1 MDRILKVVRL
11 QNLNKMTFIGI
22 PLIILGGAFVL
33 SLLIFA
39 LIPVTPA
46 LGYKFA
52 GGAPVAPM
60 WYFMGAGIYALTLTF
75 PFSQAMSVTRR
86 DFYLGTMAIAAL
98 ASIGMSLIFTVGGYI
113 EQAFN
118 GWGLEGRFFRIPGLW
133 DESPWLQAL
142 TYFTA
147 MMLLFTL
154 GFVFTVIYRRWG
166 RTIMLV
172 VLLGI
177 IALILVLGFVAIKFG
192 FWVAMFEAIA
202 GIGLWGWTFIG
213 IGITAVLAVLSY
225 LPLRCTV
232 A

>member
-39 LIPVTPA
+39 LVPVTPS

-86 DFYLGTMAIAAL
+86 EFYLGTMATAAL
-98 ASIGMSLIFTVGGYI
+98 ASIGMALIFTVGGYL
-113 EQAFN
+113 EQAFD
-118 GWGLEGRFFRIPGLW
+118 GWGLNGRFFRIPGLW

-154 GFVFTVIYRRWG
+154 GFVFAVIYRRWG
-166 RTIMLV
+166 RTVMLIV
-172 VLLGI
+172 IFAIVAALLLLGF
-177 IALILVLGFVAIKFG
+177 AAIKLG
-192 FWVAMFEAIA
+192 FWVPMFEAIA
-202 GIGLWGWTFIG
+202 GIGVWGWTLIG
-213 IGITAVLAVLSY
+213 IGVTAVLALLSY
-225 LPLRCTV
+225 LPLRRSI

>member
-202 GIGLWGWTFIG
+202 GIGVWGWTFIG

-225 LPLRCTV
+225 LPLRRTV

>member
-1 MDRILKVVRL
+1 MERILKVVRL

-22 PLIILGGAFVL
+22 PLIILAGCFVL
-33 SLLIFA
+33 SLGIFA
-39 LIPVTPA
+39 IIPVTPA

-86 DFYLGTMAIAAL
+86 DFYLGTMLIAVL
-98 ASIGMSLIFTVGGYI
+98 SSLGMSLIFTVGGYI
-113 EQAFN
+113 EEAVN
-118 GWGLEGRFFRIPGLW
+118 GWGLDGRFFRIPGLW
-133 DESPWLQAL
+133 DASPWLQAL

-166 RTIMLV
+166 RTMMLV

-177 IALILVLGFVAIKFG
+177 IALLLVLGFVAIKFG
-192 FWVAMFEAIA
+192 FWVAMFEGIA
-202 GIGLWGWTFIG
+202 SIGLWGWTLIG
-213 IGITAVLAVLSY
+213 LALTVVLAAVSY
-225 LPLRCTV
+225 LPLRRMI

>member
-166 RTIMLV
+166 RTIMLI

-192 FWVAMFEAIA
+192 FWVAMFEGIA

-225 LPLRCTV
+225 LPLRRTV

>member
-86 DFYLGTMAIAAL
+86 DFYLGTMATAAL

-113 EQAFN
+113 EQAFD
-118 GWGLEGRFFRIPGLW
+118 GWGLNGRFFRIPGLW

-166 RTIMLV
+166 RTIMLI

-202 GIGLWGWTFIG
+202 GIGAWGWTFIG

-225 LPLRCTV
+225 LPLRRTV

>member
-86 DFYLGTMAIAAL
+86 DFYLGTMATAAL

-113 EQAFN
+113 EQAFD
-118 GWGLEGRFFRIPGLW
+118 GWGLNGRFFRIPGLW

-166 RTIMLV
+166 RTIMLI

-192 FWVAMFEAIA
+192 FWVPMFEAIA

-225 LPLRCTV
+225 LPLRRTV